1 MSETS
6 PQTHI
11 GRRLQQHFTELGPQE
26 RRVADFILAHLEDLA
41 VYSAADLS
49 RLSGVSKAT
58 VTRLFKRLGFDDFKA
73 VKAHARQ
80 LRHYGVPLA
89 SQSDALGE
97 GIERFRRHAERE
109 QQNLRQCL
117 ERLTPMLFD
126 EVVRALDE
134 APAVA
139 VIGYRN
145 SYPVGLHLRQQLMQA
160 RGSVHLLPA
169 PNQSLAEELVEL
181 DPGTLIVL
189 IGFRRRPRLFETLVG
204 VLAAREQRVLLIG
217 DPTTAKYADQVT
229 WRLECA
235 LETISAFDS
244 YASAMSLVSLL
255 ANAMLHRRL
264 AQGRARIGEVTELYQ
279 ELDELADFS
288 GRP

>member
-1 MSETS
+1 MSGANT
-6 PQTHI
+6 QAHI
-11 GRRLQQHFTELGPQE
+11 GRRLQQHFAELGPQE

-58 VTRLFKRLGFDDFKA
+58 VTRLFKRLGYDDFKA

-89 SQSDALGE
+89 SDSEALGD
-97 GIERFRRHAERE
+97 GLERFRRHAERE
-109 QQNLRQCL
+109 RQNLRLCL
-117 ERLTPMLFD
+117 EALTPALFD
-126 EVVRALDE
+126 EIVRSLDE
-134 APAVA
+134 ASSVA

-145 SYPVGLHLRQQLMQA
+145 SYPIALHLRQQLLQA
-160 RGSVHLLPA
+160 RSNVRLLPA
-169 PNQSLAEELVEL
+169 PNQSLAEELIEL
-181 DPGTLIVL
+181 ETGTLIVL
-189 IGFRRRPRLFETLVG
+189 IGFRRRPRLFEALVDTL
-204 VLAAREQRVLLIG
+204 ASREQRVLLIG
-217 DPTTAKYADQVT
+217 DPTTAKYADRVT

-264 AQGRARIGEVTELYQ
+264 AQGRARIGEVTELYR
-279 ELDELADFS
+279 ELDELA
-288 GRP
+288 P

>member
-1 MSETS
+1 MAGAST
-6 PQTHI
+6 QTHI
-11 GRRLQQHFTELGPQE
+11 GRRLQQHFSELGPQE

-58 VTRLFKRLGFDDFKA
+58 VTRLFRRLGYDDFKA

-89 SQSDALGE
+89 SGADSLGD

-109 QQNLRQCL
+109 QDNLRQCL
-117 ERLTPMLFD
+117 ERLTPVLFD
-126 EVVRALDE
+126 EVVGALDE
-134 APAVA
+134 APALA

-145 SYPVGLHLRQQLMQA
+145 SYPIALHLRQQLLQA
-160 RGSVHLLPA
+160 RSAVQLLPS

-181 DPGTLIVL
+181 DPQALIVL
-189 IGFRRRPRLFETLVG
+189 IGFRRRPRLFETLIET
-204 VLAAREQRVLLIG
+204 LARREQRVLLIG
-217 DPTTAKYADQVT
+217 DPTTAKYDDRVT
-229 WRLECA
+229 WRLECS
-235 LETISAFDS
+235 LETLSAFDS

-264 AQGRARIGEVTELYQ
+264 AQGRARIGEVMELYQ
-279 ELDELADFS
+279 ELEELA
-288 GRP
+288 P

>member
-1 MSETS
+1 M
-6 PQTHI
+6 QVHI
-11 GRRLQQHFTELGPQE
+11 GRRLQQHFSELGPQE

-41 VYSAADLS
+41 VYSATDLS

-58 VTRLFKRLGFDDFKA
+58 VTRLFRRLGYDDFKA

-89 SQSDALGE
+89 SNTETLGN
-97 GIERFRRHAERE
+97 GIERFRRHADRE
-109 QQNLRQCL
+109 QNNLRQCL
-117 ERLTPMLFD
+117 EGLTPALFD
-126 EVVRALDE
+126 AVVSALDE
-134 APAVA
+134 APEVA
-139 VIGYRN
+139 VVGYRN
-145 SYPVGLHLRQQLMQA
+145 SYPIALHFRQQLIQA
-160 RGSVHLLPA
+160 RANVRLLPA

-181 DPGTLIVL
+181 EPGTLIVL
-189 IGFRRRPRLFETLVG
+189 IGFRRRPRLFETLVDA
-204 VLAAREQRVLLIG
+204 LAQREQRLLLIG
-217 DPTTAKYADQVT
+217 DPTTAKYDERVT

-264 AQGRARIGEVTELYQ
+264 AQGRARIGDVTELYQ
-279 ELDELADFS
+279 ELEELA
-288 GRP
+288 P

>member
-1 MSETS
+1 M
-6 PQTHI
+6 
-11 GRRLQQHFTELGPQE
+11 
-26 RRVADFILAHLEDLA
+26 ADFILAHLEDLA

-58 VTRLFKRLGFDDFKA
+58 VTRLFRRLGYDDFKA

-89 SQSDALGE
+89 SGADSLGD

-109 QQNLRQCL
+109 QDNLRQCL
-117 ERLTPMLFD
+117 ERLTPVLFD
-126 EVVRALDE
+126 EVVGALDE
-134 APAVA
+134 APALA

-145 SYPVGLHLRQQLMQA
+145 SYPIALHLRQQLLQA
-160 RGSVHLLPA
+160 RSAVQLLPS

-181 DPGTLIVL
+181 DPQALIVL
-189 IGFRRRPRLFETLVG
+189 IGFRRRPRLFETLIET
-204 VLAAREQRVLLIG
+204 LARREQRVLLIG
-217 DPTTAKYADQVT
+217 DPTTAKYDDRVT
-229 WRLECA
+229 WRLECS
-235 LETISAFDS
+235 LETLSAFDS

-264 AQGRARIGEVTELYQ
+264 AQGRARIGEVMELYQ
-279 ELDELADFS
+279 ELEELA
-288 GRP
+288 P

>member
-1 MSETS
+1 M
-6 PQTHI
+6 QAHI
-11 GRRLQQHFTELGPQE
+11 GRRLQQQFSELGPQE

-41 VYSAADLS
+41 VYSATDLS

-89 SQSDALGE
+89 SNTETLE
-97 GIERFRRHAERE
+97 NGIERFRRHADRE
-109 QQNLRQCL
+109 QNNLRQCL
-117 ERLTPMLFD
+117 EGLTPALFD
-126 EVVRALDE
+126 AVVSALDE
-134 APAVA
+134 APEVA
-139 VIGYRN
+139 VVGYRN
-145 SYPVGLHLRQQLMQA
+145 SYPVALHFRQQLIQA
-160 RGSVHLLPA
+160 RANVRLLPA

-181 DPGTLIVL
+181 EPGTLIVL
-189 IGFRRRPRLFETLVG
+189 IGFRRRPRLFETLIDA
-204 VLAAREQRVLLIG
+204 LAQREERLLLIG
-217 DPTTAKYADQVT
+217 DPTTAKYDDRVT

-264 AQGRARIGEVTELYQ
+264 AQGRARIGDVTELYQ
-279 ELDELADFS
+279 ELEELA
-288 GRP
+288 P

>member
-1 MSETS
+1 M
-6 PQTHI
+6 QAHI
-11 GRRLQQHFTELGPQE
+11 GRRLQQHFSELGPQE

-41 VYSAADLS
+41 VYSATDLS

-89 SQSDALGE
+89 SNTETLE
-97 GIERFRRHAERE
+97 NGIERFRRHADRE
-109 QQNLRQCL
+109 QNNLRQCL
-117 ERLTPMLFD
+117 EGLTPALFD
-126 EVVRALDE
+126 AVVSALDE
-134 APAVA
+134 APEVA
-139 VIGYRN
+139 VVGYRN
-145 SYPVGLHLRQQLMQA
+145 SYPVALHFRQQLIQA
-160 RGSVHLLPA
+160 RANVRLLPA

-181 DPGTLIVL
+181 EPGTLIVL
-189 IGFRRRPRLFETLVG
+189 IGFRRRPRLFETLIDA
-204 VLAAREQRVLLIG
+204 LAQREQRLLLIG
-217 DPTTAKYADQVT
+217 DPTTAKYDDRVT

-264 AQGRARIGEVTELYQ
+264 AQGRARIGDVTELYQ
-279 ELDELADFS
+279 ELEELA
-288 GRP
+288 P

>member
-1 MSETS
+1 MSGAST
-6 PQTHI
+6 QTHI
-11 GRRLQQHFTELGPQE
+11 GRRLQQHFSELGPQE

-58 VTRLFKRLGFDDFKA
+58 VTRLFRRLGYDDFKA

-89 SQSDALGE
+89 SGADSLGD

-109 QQNLRQCL
+109 QDNLRQCL
-117 ERLTPMLFD
+117 EGLTPVLFD
-126 EVVRALDE
+126 EVVSALDE
-134 APAVA
+134 APTLA

-145 SYPVGLHLRQQLMQA
+145 SYPIALHLRQQLLQA
-160 RGSVHLLPA
+160 RSGVQLLPS

-181 DPGTLIVL
+181 DPQALIVL
-189 IGFRRRPRLFETLVG
+189 IGFRRRPRLFETLIET
-204 VLAAREQRVLLIG
+204 LAQREQRVLLIG
-217 DPTTAKYADQVT
+217 DPTTAKYDDRVT
-229 WRLECA
+229 WRLECS

-264 AQGRARIGEVTELYQ
+264 AQGRARIGEVMELYQ
-279 ELDELADFS
+279 ELEELA
-288 GRP
+288 P

>member
-1 MSETS
+1 MIMSETS

-11 GRRLQQHFTELGPQE
+11 GRRLQHHFPDLGPQE

-41 VYSAADLS
+41 VYSATDLS

-58 VTRLFKRLGFDDFKA
+58 VTRLFRRLGYDDFKA

-89 SQSDALGE
+89 SRSDALDDGV
-97 GIERFRRHAERE
+97 ERFRRHAERE
-109 QQNLRQCL
+109 QENLRQCL
-117 ERLTPMLFD
+117 DGLTPVLFD
-126 EVVRALDE
+126 EVVRALDK

-145 SYPVGLHLRQQLMQA
+145 SYPVALHLRQQLLQA
-160 RGSVHLLPA
+160 RANVRLLPA

-181 DPGTLIVL
+181 EPGALVVL
-189 IGFRRRPRLFETLVG
+189 IGFRRRPRLFETLVEA
-204 VLAAREQRVLLIG
+204 LAAREQRVLLIG
-217 DPTTAKYADQVT
+217 DPTTAKYADRVT

-264 AQGRARIGEVTELYQ
+264 AQGRARIGEVAELY
-279 ELDELADFS
+279 EALDELA
-288 GRP
+288 P

>member
-1 MSETS
+1 MSGANT
-6 PQTHI
+6 QAHI
-11 GRRLQQHFTELGPQE
+11 GRRLQQHFAVLGPQE

-58 VTRLFKRLGFDDFKA
+58 VTRLFKRLGYADFKA

-89 SQSDALGE
+89 SGTDTLGE
-97 GIERFRRHAERE
+97 GVERFRRHAERE

-117 ERLTPMLFD
+117 EGLTPVLFD
-126 EVVRALDE
+126 EVTRALDE

-145 SYPVGLHLRQQLMQA
+145 SYPVALHLRQQLLQA
-160 RGSVHLLPA
+160 RGNVRLLPA
-169 PNQSLAEELVEL
+169 PNQSLAEELIEL
-181 DPGTLIVL
+181 ESGTLIVL
-189 IGFRRRPRLFETLVG
+189 IGFRRRPRLFDTLVEALH
-204 VLAAREQRVLLIG
+204 VRQQRVLLIG
-217 DPTTAKYADQVT
+217 DSTTAKYANRVT

-235 LETISAFDS
+235 LETNSAFDS

-255 ANAMLHRRL
+255 ANAMLHQRL
-264 AQGRARIGEVTELYQ
+264 AQGRARIGEVTELY
-279 ELDELADFS
+279 EALDELAL
-288 GRP
+288 

>member
-1 MSETS
+1 MSGS
-6 PQTHI
+6 SHSAHI
-11 GRRLQQHFTELGPQE
+11 GRRLQQHFAVLGPQE

-58 VTRLFKRLGFDDFKA
+58 VTRLFKRLGYDGFKA

-89 SQSDALGE
+89 SNTEALGD
-97 GIERFRRHAERE
+97 GLERFRRHAERE
-109 QQNLRQCL
+109 QQNLRLCL
-117 ERLTPMLFD
+117 DALTPTLFD
-126 EVVRALDE
+126 EVVGALDE
-134 APAVA
+134 SPAVA

-145 SYPVGLHLRQQLMQA
+145 SYPVGLHLRQQLLQA
-160 RGSVHLLPA
+160 RSNVRLLPA

-181 DPGTLIVL
+181 ESDALIVL
-189 IGFRRRPRLFETLVG
+189 IGFRRRPKLFETLVET
-204 VLAAREQRVLLIG
+204 LARREQRVLLIG
-217 DPTTAKYADQVT
+217 DSTTAKYDDRVT

-264 AQGRARIGEVTELYQ
+264 AEGRARIGEVTELYR
-279 ELDELADFS
+279 ELDELA
-288 GRP
+288 P

>member
-1 MSETS
+1 M
-6 PQTHI
+6 QAHI
-11 GRRLQQHFTELGPQE
+11 GRRLQQHFSELGPQE

-89 SQSDALGE
+89 SNTETLENGV
-97 GIERFRRHAERE
+97 ERFRRHAERE
-109 QQNLRQCL
+109 KNNLRHCL
-117 ERLTPMLFD
+117 EGLTQGVFD
-126 EVVRALDE
+126 AVVGALDE
-134 APAVA
+134 APEVA
-139 VIGYRN
+139 VVGYRN
-145 SYPVGLHLRQQLMQA
+145 SYPVALHLRQQLLQA
-160 RGSVHLLPA
+160 RAGVRLLPA
-169 PNQSLAEELVEL
+169 PNQSLAEELIEL
-181 DPGTLIVL
+181 DARALIVL
-189 IGFRRRPRLFETLVG
+189 IGFRRRPRLFETLIET
-204 VLAAREQRVLLIG
+204 LAHRQQRVLLIG
-217 DPTTAKYADQVT
+217 DSTAAKYNDRVT

-279 ELDELADFS
+279 ELEELA
-288 GRP
+288 P